1 MMLFGIQN
9 TVVHGGAPAVAAA
22 PVEQNGSAGD
32 GSLASLL
39 AGIPGAQGG
48 MGALDIGFILSR
60 LKQEQSLSEKHEQM
74 TAALPQDVRQR
85 VTEMCKEFE
94 GLSASLRLEWCF
106 GVLAT
111 SVQKLVT
118 QCLGSNHELLLK
130 ELNTLF
136 DKFHASL
143 EDGTFAEEMIPVST
157 FGENP
162 LFQLL
167 GGMMGGTSATVKKK
181 FDKELL
187 TKLHVVLDII
197 LQAYDAQG
205 KAAHSALATQT
216 KVFRDLI
223 IYAEKK
229 DISSLCATCIR
240 LLDKQCNSV
249 RGHLKETIEI
259 LIRARVAMAVGADA
273 QQAEALNYWIKYLA
287 EYESTLASFMSL
299 TKYSFDVGWLLRLM
313 SRAYEVAEPLAYV
326 QLVSGTLGKASDLRK
341 AFGVQAAIRTVVL
354 ALATTYY
361 YEKNTG
367 EQAQQYV
374 IGGSTLQQKADA
386 AARHG
391 SSGPGHA
398 GLLVD
403 AVGKSKDALL
413 SPTMFV
419 EPLHPAKMAIIRL
432 LLALGHYKINNWDK
446 DFNPSND
453 AGVKF
458 VLSIITHTAY
468 EGLGAYCQY
477 AARKHLPPAFL
488 TTLEKY
494 SAGLVKPELLPVITR
509 IAVPF
514 ILLHE
519 KCRSTVDRVVKF
531 SESDLI
537 MYYPSFYLWIDAARF
552 GKWTWSC
559 IPWVPQPKDQSDAD
573 EYKKIYKM
581 GFYIEY
587 MLMHYVLES
596 LGAFGGKLAIK
607 AYQKWFARDDAQ
619 AGSMAQMFNEYKGY
633 AAMLFMPGPA
643 NEIRATVIEFLINS
657 GHLKRE
663 NIKDVNLVNRCLFE
677 EMLHYVVQFNF
688 LTHDQAAIFLDRFV
702 ELQSKPDH
710 YADIVKLINDVAD
723 QAASSFLV
731 ETGGNIGGFIGGMTA
746 NIAMWWKGPFFLKPP
761 PIINQSFNERQAEV
775 PAMVDGN
782 Q

>member
-1 MMLFGIQN
+1 MCLMILFGVQN
-9 TVVHGGAPAVAAA
+9 TLVYSAAPVAASA
-22 PVEQNGSAGD
+22 PVEQNEPAGD

-85 VTEMCKEFE
+85 VTDVCKEFE

-106 GVLAT
+106 GVLAK
-111 SVQKLVT
+111 SVQTLVT

-136 DKFHASL
+136 DRFNTSL

-157 FGENP
+157 FEANP

-167 GGMMGGTSATVKKK
+167 GGMMGGTSAPVKKK
-181 FDKELL
+181 FDKEILP
-187 TKLHVVLDII
+187 KLHGVLDII

-205 KAAHSALATQT
+205 AASHSALATQT

-259 LIRARVAMAVGADA
+259 VIRTRVAMAVGADA
-273 QQAEALNYWIKYLA
+273 QQAEALTYWIKYLA
-287 EYESTLASFMSL
+287 EYESTLTSFMSL

-313 SRAYEVAEPLAYV
+313 SRAYEVVEPLANV

-361 YEKNTG
+361 YGKNTG

-374 IGGSTLQQKADA
+374 IGGSTLQHKADA

-398 GLLVD
+398 DLLLD
-403 AVGKSKDALL
+403 AAGKSTDAFL
-413 SPTMFV
+413 SPTMFI

-446 DFNPSND
+446 DFDPSHD
-453 AGVKF
+453 VGVKL
-458 VLSIITHTAY
+458 VMSIITHSAY
-468 EGLGAYCQY
+468 ESFGSYCQY
-477 AARKHLPPAFL
+477 AAHKHLPPAFL
-488 TTLEKY
+488 ATLEKY
-494 SAGLVKPELLPVITR
+494 SAGLVKPELLPVIVR

-519 KCRSTVDRVVKF
+519 KCRPTVGRVVNF
-531 SESDLI
+531 TERDLI
-537 MYYPSFYLWIDAARF
+537 SYYPSFYLWIDAVRF
-552 GKWTWSC
+552 GKWVWSC
-559 IPWVPQPKDQSDAD
+559 MPLVPKSKDKPDYQ
-573 EYKKIYKM
+573 KIDKM
-581 GFYIEY
+581 GFYIEFV
-587 MLMHYVLES
+587 LMHYMLET
-596 LGAFGGKLAIK
+596 LGAFGGKMAVR
-607 AYQKWFARDDAQ
+607 AYLKWFARDDAQ
-619 AGSMAQMFNEYKGY
+619 SGSIAQRFNEYKEY
-633 AAMLFMPGPA
+633 AAMLFMPGPE
-643 NEIRATVIEFLINS
+643 NVIRATVIEFLINS

-677 EMLHYVVQFNF
+677 EMLHLVMRANVF
-688 LTHDQAAIFLDRFV
+688 THGQAAMFLDRFV
-702 ELQSKPDH
+702 ELQSKQDH
-710 YADIVKLINDVAD
+710 YVDIVKLINDAAE
-723 QAASSFLV
+723 QAATNLPV
-731 ETGGNIGGFIGGMTA
+731 KTGEALGGFIGGMTA

-761 PIINQSFNERQAEV
+761 AVPMEREGAY
-775 PAMVDGN
+775 PDFDNWGLSPT
-782 Q
+782 